1 MHRRKL
7 WLLAGVVFAALALAA
22 TGSARVSGPD
32 RASAKNAGTLV
43 FGAEQGGGP
52 DWCLNLILD
61 VDCNAFWNVVFQTPV
76 IRGAF
81 LFTPNFQYKPDLI
94 SKYTLQTNPQRV
106 TYYIRKNAKWSD
118 GVPVTG
124 KDFKFTWQTAVNP
137 KYKDHIDPLQW
148 QDIKS
153 VSGSGKVVKVTWGK
167 NFAGWKGIFSYVLP
181 VHALA
186 GTDMLTVWN
195 DCICNPKAGNK
206 PISDGPF
213 LLTRFDRGSGITLT
227 RNNAGWYGAKAKLD
241 SIVFRFIT
249 NTNSEI
255 QAIRSG
261 EVDAIYPQPQLALAD
276 LKNQSGLHVVSHV
289 GLQWEHIE
297 IEQGAKGNPLA
308 KNIWMRQAL
317 LTSLNRDAA
326 AKALYGTLN
335 PTVGPLNTLVRLKG
349 EQGFATAN
357 KDFAKWNFSTSKVDS
372 IMKAHGCNKGGDGIF
387 VCNGTKVAFDF
398 ASTSGNAL
406 RALAFTIFQD
416 QAAKAG
422 IQLRNAF
429 VPAGT
434 LFGSK
439 LPNHDFDLA
448 MFTYLVTV
456 DPYYVSS
463 IFSCGNASNYTEY
476 CNRTVTN
483 LLEKANHELNPAKR
497 LALVLRAGK
506 IMGNDVPMV
515 PLYQRPTYLVYKTS
529 VKGLVDN
536 ASSQGPSFNAENWS
550 KG

>member
-7 WLLAGVVFAALALAA
+7 WLFAGVVLAALALAA

-32 RASAKNAGTLV
+32 SANAKSAGTLV

-81 LFTPNFQYKPDLI
+81 LFTPKFTYKPDLI
-94 SKYTLQTNPQRV
+94 SHYKFQTHPMRI
-106 TYYIRKNAKWSD
+106 TYYIRKGAKWSD
-118 GVPVTG
+118 GVQVTG
-124 KDFKFTWQTAVNP
+124 KDFKFTWQTTQDP
-137 KYKDHIDPLQW
+137 KNKDHIDPLGW
-148 QDIKS
+148 EDIKS
-153 VSGSGKVVKVTWGK
+153 VVGSGKTVKVTFK
-167 NFAGWKGIFSYVLP
+167 RNFAAWRGLFGYVLP
-181 VHALA
+181 QHALA

-195 DCICNPKAGNK
+195 DCICNPKKGNA
-206 PISDGPF
+206 PIGDGPF
-213 LLTRFDRGSGITLT
+213 LVTRFDRGSGITLSKNT
-227 RNNAGWYGAKAKLD
+227 HGWYGPKAKLD

-276 LKNQSGLHVVSHV
+276 LRSQAGLKVVSHV

-297 IEQGAKGNPLA
+297 IEQGAHGNPLS
-308 KNIWMRQAL
+308 KQLWMRRALMQAF
-317 LTSLNRDAA
+317 NRPAA

-335 PTVGPLNTLVRLKG
+335 PSVGPLQSLVRLKG
-349 EQGFATAN
+349 EKGYAN
-357 KDFAKWNFSTSKVDS
+357 DFGKWNYAPAKIEAS
-372 IMKAHGCNKGGDGIF
+372 MRAHNCSKGGDGIF
-387 VCNGTKVAFDF
+387 TCSGTKVAFDF
-398 ASTSGNAL
+398 ASTTGNAL
-406 RALAFTIFQD
+406 RTLAFTIFQD
-416 QAAKAG
+416 QASKAG
-422 IQLRNAF
+422 IQLKNAF

-439 LPNHDFDLA
+439 LPAHDFDLA

-456 DPYYVSS
+456 DPHYVVST
-463 IFSCGNASNYTEY
+463 FSCGNASNYTEY
-476 CNRTVTN
+476 CNRTVTKW
-483 LLEKANHELNPAKR
+483 LGQSDRELNDAKR
-497 LALVLRAGK
+497 LALIKKVGKVLA
-506 IMGNDVPMV
+506 NDVPMI

-529 VKGLVDN
+529 VKGMVDN
-536 ASSQGPSFNAENWS
+536 PTSQGPTFNAENWS

>member
-7 WLLAGVVFAALALAA
+7 WLFAGVVLAALALAA
-22 TGSARVSGPD
+22 TGAARVNGPD
-32 RASAKNAGTLV
+32 SASSSKAGTLV

-81 LFTPNFQYKPDLI
+81 LFTPKFTYAPDLI
-94 SKYTLQTNPQRV
+94 TRAKLQTRPMRV
-106 TYYIRKNAKWSD
+106 TYYIRKNAHWSD

-124 KDFKFTWQTAVNP
+124 KDWKFTWQTAINS
-137 KYKDHIDPLQW
+137 KYKEHIDPLGW
-148 QDIKS
+148 EDIRS
-153 VSGSGKVVKVTWGK
+153 VVGNGKVVKVTFK
-167 NFAGWKGIFSYVLP
+167 RNFAAWRGLFGYVLP
-181 VHALA
+181 QHALA

-195 DCICNPKAGNK
+195 DCICNPKKGNA
-206 PISDGPF
+206 PIGNGPF

-227 RNNAGWYGAKAKLD
+227 RNSRGWHGKKAKLD

-255 QAIRSG
+255 QSIRSG

-276 LKNQSGLHVVSHV
+276 LRSQAGLRVVSHV
-289 GLQWEHIE
+289 GLQFEHIE

-308 KNIWMRQAL
+308 KQTWMRRAL
-317 LTSLNRDAA
+317 MQSLNRAA
-326 AKALYGTLN
+326 AARALYGSLN
-335 PTVGPLNTLVRLKG
+335 PSVGPLNSLVRLKG
-349 EQGFATAN
+349 EAGFRN
-357 KDFAKWNFSTSKVDS
+357 DFAAFNFAPAKVEAA
-372 IMKAHGCNKGGDGIF
+372 MKAHNCTKGGDGIF
-387 VCNGTKVAFDF
+387 TCNGTKVAFDF

-406 RALAFTIFQD
+406 RTLAFTIFQD
-416 QAAKAG
+416 QAQKAG
-422 IQLRNAF
+422 IQLKNGF

-439 LPNHDFDLA
+439 LPAHDFDLA

-456 DPYYVSS
+456 DPHYNVS
-463 IFSCGNASNYTEY
+463 IYSCGNASNYAEY
-476 CNRTVTN
+476 CNRQVTRW
-483 LLEKANHELNPAKR
+483 LSASDKELNAKKR
-497 LALVLRAGK
+497 LALITKSGK
-506 IMGNDVPMV
+506 QIASDVAAI

-529 VKGLVDN
+529 VHGMVDN

>member
-7 WLLAGVVFAALALAA
+7 WLLAGVVLAALALAA

-32 RASAKNAGTLV
+32 SASSSKAGTLV

-81 LFTPNFQYKPDLI
+81 LFTPKFTWKPDLI
-94 SKYTLQTNPQRV
+94 TKAKLQTRPQRV

-118 GVPVTG
+118 GTPVTG
-124 KDFKFTWQTAVNP
+124 KDWKFTWQTATNA
-137 KYKDHIDPLQW
+137 KYKDHIDPLGW
-148 QDIKS
+148 EDITS
-153 VSGSGKVVKVTWGK
+153 VVGSGKVVKVTFK
-167 NFAGWKGIFSYVLP
+167 RNFAGWKNLFSYILP
-181 VHALA
+181 QHALA
-186 GTDMLTVWN
+186 GSDMLTVWN
-195 DCICNPKAGNK
+195 DCICNPKKGNA
-206 PISDGPF
+206 PIGDGPF

-227 RNNAGWYGAKAKLD
+227 RNSHAWYGKKAKLD

-255 QAIRSG
+255 QSIRSG

-276 LKNQSGLHVVSHV
+276 LRSQAGLRVVSHV
-289 GLQWEHIE
+289 GLQFEHIE
-297 IEQGAKGNPLA
+297 IQQGAKGNPLA
-308 KNIWMRQAL
+308 KQLWIRKALSQAV
-317 LTSLNRDAA
+317 NRSSA

-335 PTVGPLNTLVRLKG
+335 PSVGPLGSIVRLKG
-349 EQGFATAN
+349 EAGYRN
-357 KDFAKWNFSTSKVDS
+357 DFASLNYAPAKVEAA
-372 IMKAHGCNKGGDGIF
+372 MKAHNCSKGGDGIF
-387 VCNGTKVAFDF
+387 TCSGTKVAFDF
-398 ASTSGNAL
+398 ASTTGNAL
-406 RALAFTIFQD
+406 RTLAFTIFQD

-439 LPNHDFDLA
+439 LPAHDFDLA

-456 DPYYVSS
+456 DPHYNVASY
-463 IFSCGNASNYTEY
+463 SCGNASNYTEY
-476 CNRTVTN
+476 CNRQVSKW
-483 LLEKANHELNPAKR
+483 LGQSDRELNPKKR
-497 LALVLRAGK
+497 LALISKVGK
-506 IMGNDVPMV
+506 QLAADAAVI

-529 VKGLVDN
+529 VHGMVDN

>member
-7 WLLAGVVFAALALAA
+7 WLFAGVVLAALALAA

-32 RASAKNAGTLV
+32 SANAKSAGTLV

-81 LFTPNFQYKPDLI
+81 LFTPQFTYKPDLV
-94 SKYTLQTNPQRV
+94 SKATLQTKPMRT

-118 GVPVTG
+118 GTPVTG
-124 KDFKFTWQTAVNP
+124 KDFKFTWQTAINP
-137 KYKDHIDPLQW
+137 KYKDHIDPLGW
-148 QDIKS
+148 EDIKS
-153 VSGSGKVVKVTWGK
+153 VTGSGKVVKVTYK
-167 NFAGWKGIFSYVLP
+167 RNFAAWKGLFGYVLP
-181 VHALA
+181 QHALA
-186 GTDMLTVWN
+186 GSDMLTVWN
-195 DCICNPKAGNK
+195 TCLCNPKKGNA
-206 PISDGPF
+206 PIGDGPF
-213 LLTRFDRGSGITLT
+213 LLTRYDAGAGITLT
-227 RNNAGWYGAKAKLD
+227 KNPRGWYGKPARLS

-276 LKNQSGLHVVSHV
+276 LRSQAGLKVVSHV
-289 GLQWEHIE
+289 GLQFEHIE

-308 KNIWMRQAL
+308 KQAWVRRAL
-317 LTSLNRDAA
+317 MQSLNRAAA
-326 AKALYGTLN
+326 AKALYGSLN
-335 PTVGPLNTLVRLKG
+335 PSVGPLQSLVRLKG
-349 EQGFATAN
+349 EAGYTN
-357 KDFAKWNFSTSKVDS
+357 DFGKYNYSPGKIDAA
-372 IMKAHGCNKGGDGIF
+372 MKAHNCTKGGDGIYT
-387 VCNGTKVAFDF
+387 CSGTKVAFDF
-398 ASTSGNAL
+398 ASTTGNAL
-406 RALAFTIFQD
+406 RTLAFTIFQD

-422 IQLRNAF
+422 IQLKNAF

-439 LPNHDFDLA
+439 LPGHDFDLA
-448 MFTYLVTV
+448 MFTYLVSV
-456 DPYYVSS
+456 DPHYNVS
-463 IFSCGNASNYTEY
+463 IYSCGNASNYAEY
-476 CNRTVTN
+476 CNRNVTKW
-483 LLEKANHELNPAKR
+483 LSASDKELNPAKR
-497 LALVLRAGK
+497 LALVVKAGK
-506 IMGNDVPMV
+506 TIANDVAAI

-529 VKGLVDN
+529 VKGMVDN
-536 ASSQGPSFNAENWS
+536 PTSQGPSFNAENWS

>member
-7 WLLAGVVFAALALAA
+7 WLLAGVVLAALALAA
-22 TGSARVSGPD
+22 TGSARVNGPD
-32 RASAKNAGTLV
+32 SASAKKAGTLV

-61 VDCNAFWNVVFQTPV
+61 IDCNAFWNVVFQTPV

-81 LFTPNFQYKPDLI
+81 LFTPKFTYKPDLI
-94 SKYTLQTNPQRV
+94 SKFTLKTRPQRL

-124 KDFKFTWQTAVNP
+124 KDFKFTWQQTQNP
-137 KYKDHIDPLQW
+137 KYKEHIDPLGYE
-148 QDIKS
+148 DIRS
-153 VSGSGKVVKVTWGK
+153 VTGNGKVVKITFK
-167 NFAGWKGIFSYVLP
+167 QNFAAWRGLFNYVLP
-181 VHALA
+181 QHALQ

-195 DCICNPKAGNK
+195 DCICNPKKGNA
-206 PISDGPF
+206 PIGNGPF
-213 LLTRFDRGSGITLT
+213 LLTKFDRGAGVTLT
-227 RNNAGWYGAKAKLD
+227 RNPRGWYGKRAKLD

-276 LKNQSGLHVVSHV
+276 LRSQAGLRVVSHV
-289 GLQWEHIE
+289 GLQYEHIE
-297 IEQGAKGNPLA
+297 IQQGAKGNPLA
-308 KNIWMRQAL
+308 KQKWLRQAL
-317 LTSLNRDAA
+317 MSSVNRVAA
-326 AKALYGTLN
+326 AKALYGNLN
-335 PTVGPLNTLVRLKG
+335 PSVGPLQSLVRLKG
-349 EQGFATAN
+349 EKGYSN
-357 KDFAKWNFSTSKVDS
+357 DFGKWNYSTTKVANL
-372 IMKAHGCNKGGDGIF
+372 MRAHNCSKGGDGIYR
-387 VCNGTKVAFDF
+387 CGGTKVSFDF
-398 ASTSGNAL
+398 ASTTGNAL

-416 QAAKAG
+416 QAQKAG
-422 IQLRNAF
+422 IEFRNGF

-439 LPNHDFDLA
+439 LPAHDFDLA

-456 DPYYVSS
+456 DPHYNVSTL
-463 IFSCGNASNYTEY
+463 SCGNPGNYTEY
-476 CNRTVTN
+476 CNRTATA
-483 LLEKANHELNPAKR
+483 LLARSDRELNDAKR
-497 LALVLRAGK
+497 LALIKRVGK
-506 IMGNDVPMV
+506 IVANDIPMI
-515 PLYQRPTYLVYKTS
+515 PLFQRPTYLVYKTS
-529 VKGLVDN
+529 VKGMVDN

>member
-7 WLLAGVVFAALALAA
+7 WLLAGVVLATLALAA

-32 RASAKNAGTLV
+32 SASSSKAGTLV

-76 IRGAF
+76 VRGAF
-81 LFTPNFQYKPDLI
+81 LFTPQFNWKPDLI
-94 SKYTLQTNPQRV
+94 SKAKLQVGPQRI

-118 GVPVTG
+118 GTPVTG
-124 KDFKFTWQTAVNP
+124 KDWKFTWQTAINP
-137 KYKDHIDPLQW
+137 KYKDHIDPLGW
-148 QDIKS
+148 EDIRS
-153 VSGSGKVVKVTWGK
+153 VVGSGKVVKVTFK
-167 NFAGWKGIFSYVLP
+167 RNFAGWKNLFSYILP
-181 VHALA
+181 QHALA
-186 GTDMLTVWN
+186 GSDMLTVWN
-195 DCICNPKAGNK
+195 DCICNPKKGNA
-206 PISDGPF
+206 PIGDGPF
-213 LLTRFDRGSGITLT
+213 LLTKFDRGSGVTLSKNT
-227 RNNAGWYGAKAKLD
+227 HGWYGKKAKLD

-255 QAIRSG
+255 QSIRSG
-261 EVDAIYPQPQLALAD
+261 EVDAIYPQPQLALSD
-276 LKNQSGLHVVSHV
+276 LRSQAGLKVVSHV

-297 IEQGAKGNPLA
+297 IEQGTHGNPLA
-308 KNIWMRQAL
+308 KQLWIRRALMQAF
-317 LTSLNRDAA
+317 NRVAA

-335 PTVGPLNTLVRLKG
+335 PSVGPLQSLVRLKG
-349 EQGFATAN
+349 EAGYAN
-357 KDFAKWNFSTSKVDS
+357 DFGKWNYSPAK
-372 IMKAHGCNKGGDGIF
+372 IEAAMKAHNCSKGGDGIF
-387 VCNGTKVAFDF
+387 TCNGTKVAFDF

-406 RALAFTIFQD
+406 RTLAFTIFQD

-439 LPNHDFDLA
+439 LPAHDFDLA

-456 DPYYVSS
+456 DPHYVVAT
-463 IFSCGNASNYTEY
+463 FSCGNASNYTEY
-476 CNRTVTN
+476 CNRNVTKW
-483 LLEKANHELNPAKR
+483 LGQSDRELNPGKR
-497 LALVLRAGK
+497 LKLITRVGKVLSS
-506 IMGNDVPMV
+506 DVPMV

-529 VKGLVDN
+529 VHGMVDN

>member
-7 WLLAGVVFAALALAA
+7 WLLAGVVLAALALAA
-22 TGSARVSGPD
+22 TGSARVNGPD
-32 RASAKNAGTLV
+32 SASASKAGTLV

-52 DWCLNLILD
+52 DWCLNLVLD

-94 SKYTLQTNPQRV
+94 SHYKLQTKPQRV

-118 GVPVTG
+118 GTPVTG
-124 KDFKFTWQTAVNP
+124 KDFKFTWQTATNP

-148 QDIKS
+148 EDIKS

-181 VHALA
+181 QHALA
-186 GTDMLTVWN
+186 GEDMLTVWN
-195 DCICNPKAGNK
+195 DCICNPKKGNA

-213 LLTRFDRGSGITLT
+213 LLTKFDRGSGITLT
-227 RNNAGWYGAKAKLD
+227 RNNRGWHGKKAKLD

-276 LKNQSGLHVVSHV
+276 LKNQAGLRVVSHV

-308 KNIWMRQAL
+308 KNAWMRQAL

-349 EQGFATAN
+349 EAGFKTAN
-357 KDFAKWNFSTSKVDS
+357 KDFAKWNFSVAKVGS
-372 IMKAHGCNKGGDGIF
+372 IMSAHGCNKGGDGIY
-387 VCNGTKVAFDF
+387 VCNGTKVGFDF
-398 ASTSGNAL
+398 ASTTGNAL

-497 LALVLRAGK
+497 LALVLMAGK
-506 IMGNDVPMV
+506 IMGQDVPMI

-529 VKGLVDN
+529 VKGMVDN

>member
-7 WLLAGVVFAALALAA
+7 WLLAGVVLAALALAA

-32 RASAKNAGTLV
+32 GASSKSAGTLV

-81 LFTPNFQYKPDLI
+81 LFTPKFTYAPDLI
-94 SKYTLQTNPQRV
+94 SSYKLQTKPLRI
-106 TYYIRKNAKWSD
+106 TYNIRKNAKWSD
-118 GVPVTG
+118 GTQVSG
-124 KDFKFTWQTAVNP
+124 KDWKFTWQTAINP
-137 KYKDHIDPLQW
+137 KYKDHIDPLGW
-148 QDIKS
+148 EDIRS
-153 VSGSGKVVKVTWGK
+153 VVGNGKTVKVTFK
-167 NFAGWKGIFSYVLP
+167 RNFAAWKGLFGYILP
-181 VHALA
+181 AHALS
-186 GTDMLTVWN
+186 GSDMLTVWN
-195 DCICNPKAGNK
+195 DCICNPKKGNA
-206 PISDGPF
+206 PIGDGPF

-227 RNNAGWYGAKAKLD
+227 RNARGWYGKKAKLD

-276 LKNQSGLHVVSHV
+276 LKSQAGLRVVSHV

-297 IEQGAKGNPLA
+297 IQQGAKGNPLA
-308 KNIWMRQAL
+308 KQTWMRRALMQAF
-317 LTSLNRDAA
+317 NRVSAA
-326 AKALYGTLN
+326 RALYGTLN
-335 PTVGPLNTLVRLKG
+335 PSVGPLQSLVRLKG
-349 EQGFATAN
+349 EAGYKN
-357 KDFAKWNFSTSKVDS
+357 DFGNYDYSPTKIDAAMRAHSCTKGSDS
-372 IMKAHGCNKGGDGIF
+372 IYR
-387 VCNGTKVAFDF
+387 CNGTKVTFDF

-406 RALAFTIFQD
+406 RTLAFTIFQD

-422 IQLRNAF
+422 IELKNGF

-456 DPYYVSS
+456 DPHYVVS

-476 CNRTVTN
+476 CNRNVTKW
-483 LLEKANHELNPAKR
+483 LAASDKELDPKKR
-497 LALVLRAGK
+497 LALITKAGK
-506 IMGNDVPMV
+506 QMALDVPMI

-536 ASSQGPSFNAENWS
+536 PTSQGPSFNAENWS

>member
-7 WLLAGVVFAALALAA
+7 WLLAGVVLAALALAA
-22 TGSARVSGPD
+22 TGSARVSGPAG
-32 RASAKNAGTLV
+32 ASASKAGTLV

-81 LFTPNFQYKPDLI
+81 LFTPTFKYKPDLI
-94 SKYTLQTNPQRV
+94 SKYRLKLNPQRV

-124 KDFKFTWQTAVNP
+124 KDWKFTWQTAVNQ
-137 KYKDHIDPLQW
+137 KYKDHIDPLGW
-148 QDIKS
+148 EDISS
-153 VSGSGKVVKVTWGK
+153 VKGNGKVVTVTWK
-167 NFAGWKGIFSYVLP
+167 RNFAAWRGLFNYVLP
-181 VHALA
+181 AHALQ
-186 GTDMLTVWN
+186 GEDMLTVWN
-195 DCICNPKAGNK
+195 DCICNPKKGNA

-213 LLTRFDRGSGITLT
+213 LLTKFDRGSGITLT
-227 RNNAGWYGAKAKLD
+227 RNNRGWHGKKAKLD

-276 LKNQSGLHVVSHV
+276 LKSQAGLRVVSHV

-297 IEQGAKGNPLA
+297 IQQGAKGSPLA
-308 KNIWMRQAL
+308 KNVWIRRALMQAL
-317 LTSLNRDAA
+317 NREAA

-335 PTVGPLNTLVRLKG
+335 PTVGPLNTLTRLKG
-349 EQGFATAN
+349 EAGFKIAN
-357 KDFAKWNFSTSKVDS
+357 KDFAAYNFNAAKVAS
-372 IMKAHGCNKGGDGIF
+372 AMSSHGCNKGADGIY

-398 ASTSGNAL
+398 ASTTGNAL

-416 QAAKAG
+416 QAAKVG

-483 LLEKANHELNPAKR
+483 LLERSNHELNPSKR

-506 IMGNDVPMV
+506 IMGNDVPMI

-529 VKGLVDN
+529 VKGMVDN
-536 ASSQGPSFNAENWS
+536 A
-550 KG
+550 

>member
-7 WLLAGVVFAALALAA
+7 WLFAGVVLAALALAA

-32 RASAKNAGTLV
+32 SAKAKSAGTLV

-81 LFTPNFQYKPDLI
+81 LFTPQFTYKPDLI
-94 SKYTLQTNPQRV
+94 TKAKLQTKPMRV

-118 GVPVTG
+118 GTQVTG
-124 KDFKFTWQTAVNP
+124 KDWKFTWQTAINA
-137 KYKDHIDPLQW
+137 KYKDHIDPLGW
-148 QDIKS
+148 EDIRS
-153 VSGSGKVVKVTWGK
+153 VTGSGKVVKVTFK
-167 NFAGWKGIFSYVLP
+167 RNFAAWKGLFGYVLP
-181 VHALA
+181 QHALA

-195 DCICNPKAGNK
+195 DCICNPKKGNA

-213 LLTRFDRGSGITLT
+213 LMTRFDRGSGITLT
-227 RNNAGWYGAKAKLD
+227 RNSHGWYGKKAKLD

-255 QAIRSG
+255 QSIRSG

-276 LKNQSGLHVVSHV
+276 LRSQAGLRVVSHV
-289 GLQWEHIE
+289 GLQFEHIE

-308 KNIWMRQAL
+308 KQTWMRRAL
-317 LTSLNRDAA
+317 MQSLNRSAA
-326 AKALYGTLN
+326 AKALYGSLN
-335 PTVGPLNTLVRLKG
+335 PSVGPLNSLVRLKG
-349 EQGFATAN
+349 EAGFRN
-357 KDFAKWNFSTSKVDS
+357 DFAAYNYSPAKVDAA
-372 IMKAHGCNKGGDGIF
+372 MKAHNCSKGGDGIYT
-387 VCNGTKVAFDF
+387 CNGTKVAFDF

-406 RALAFTIFQD
+406 RTLAFTIFQD

-439 LPNHDFDLA
+439 LPAHDFDLA
-448 MFTYLVTV
+448 MFTYLVAV
-456 DPYYVSS
+456 DPHYNVS
-463 IFSCGNASNYTEY
+463 IYSCGNASNYAEY
-476 CNRTVTN
+476 CNRNVTRW
-483 LLEKANHELNPAKR
+483 LSASDKELNPAKR
-497 LALVLRAGK
+497 LALISKSGK
-506 IMGNDVPMV
+506 AIASDVAAI

-529 VKGLVDN
+529 VHGMVDN
-536 ASSQGPSFNAENWS
+536 ASQQGPSFNAENWS

>member
-7 WLLAGVVFAALALAA
+7 WLLAGVVLAALALAA

-32 RASAKNAGTLV
+32 SASSSKAGTLV

-81 LFTPNFQYKPDLI
+81 LFTPKFTWKPDLI
-94 SKYTLQTNPQRV
+94 TKAKLQTGPQRV

-118 GVPVTG
+118 GTPVTG
-124 KDFKFTWQTAVNP
+124 KDWKFTWQTAINA
-137 KYKDHIDPLQW
+137 KYKDHIDPLGW
-148 QDIKS
+148 EDIRS
-153 VSGSGKVVKVTWGK
+153 VVGSGKVVKVTFK
-167 NFAGWKGIFSYVLP
+167 RNFAGWKNLFSYILP
-181 VHALA
+181 QHALA
-186 GTDMLTVWN
+186 GSDMLTVWN
-195 DCICNPKAGNK
+195 DCICNPKKGNA
-206 PISDGPF
+206 PIGDGPF

-227 RNNAGWYGAKAKLD
+227 RNSHAWYGKKAKLD

-255 QAIRSG
+255 QSIRSG

-276 LKNQSGLHVVSHV
+276 LRSQAGLRVVSHV
-289 GLQWEHIE
+289 GLQFEHIE
-297 IEQGAKGNPLA
+297 IQQGAKGNPLA
-308 KNIWMRQAL
+308 KQLWIRKALSQAV
-317 LTSLNRDAA
+317 NRSSA

-335 PTVGPLNTLVRLKG
+335 PSVGPLGSIVRLKG
-349 EQGFATAN
+349 EAGYRN
-357 KDFAKWNFSTSKVDS
+357 DFASLNYAPAKVEAA
-372 IMKAHGCNKGGDGIF
+372 MKAHNCSKGGDGIF
-387 VCNGTKVAFDF
+387 TCSGTKVAFDF
-398 ASTSGNAL
+398 ASTTGNAL
-406 RALAFTIFQD
+406 RTLAFTIFQD

-439 LPNHDFDLA
+439 LPAHDFDLA

-456 DPYYVSS
+456 DPHYNVASY
-463 IFSCGNASNYTEY
+463 SCGNASNYTEY
-476 CNRTVTN
+476 CNRQVTKW
-483 LLEKANHELNPAKR
+483 LGQSDRELNPKKR
-497 LALVLRAGK
+497 LALISKVGK
-506 IMGNDVPMV
+506 QLAADAAVI

-529 VKGLVDN
+529 VHGMVDN

>member
-7 WLLAGVVFAALALAA
+7 WLFAGVVLAALALAA

-32 RASAKNAGTLV
+32 SAKAKSAGTLV

-81 LFTPNFQYKPDLI
+81 LFTPNFKYKPDLI
-94 SKYTLQTNPQRV
+94 SHYKFQTHPQRV

-118 GVPVTG
+118 GTPVTG
-124 KDFKFTWQTAVNP
+124 KDFKFTWQTAINP

-148 QDIKS
+148 QVIRS
-153 VSGSGKVVKVTWGK
+153 VTGSGKVVKVTYK
-167 NFAGWKGIFSYVLP
+167 QNFAGWQGTFGYVLP
-181 VHALA
+181 QHALA

-195 DCICNPKAGNK
+195 TCICNPKKGNA
-206 PISDGPF
+206 PIGDGPF
-213 LLTRFDRGSGITLT
+213 LLTKYDAGSGITLT
-227 RNNAGWYGAKAKLD
+227 RNPRAWYGKRAKLD

-276 LKNQSGLHVVSHV
+276 LRSQAGLRVVSHV
-289 GLQWEHIE
+289 GLQFEHIE
-297 IEQGAKGNPLA
+297 IQQGPKGNPLA
-308 KNIWMRQAL
+308 KQLWVRRAL
-317 LTSLNRDAA
+317 IESINRASA

-335 PTVGPLNTLVRLKG
+335 PSVGPLQSIVRLKG
-349 EQGFATAN
+349 EAGYTNQFGQYN
-357 KDFAKWNFSTSKVDS
+357 YSPAK
-372 IMKAHGCNKGGDGIF
+372 IAAAMKAHNCSKGGDGIYT
-387 VCNGTKVAFDF
+387 CNGTKMAFDF
-398 ASTSGNAL
+398 ASTTGNAL
-406 RALAFTIFQD
+406 RTLAFTIFQD

-439 LPNHDFDLA
+439 LPGHDFDLA

-456 DPYYVSS
+456 DPHYNVTS
-463 IFSCGNASNYTEY
+463 FSCGNASNYTEY
-476 CNRTVTN
+476 CNRNVTRW
-483 LLEKANHELNPAKR
+483 LAQSDRELNPKKR
-497 LALVLRAGK
+497 TALVVRAGK
-506 IMGNDVPMV
+506 QIATDAAVI

-529 VKGLVDN
+529 VHGMVDN
-536 ASSQGPSFNAENWS
+536 ATSQGPSFNAESWS

>member
-7 WLLAGVVFAALALAA
+7 WLFAGVVLAALALAA

-32 RASAKNAGTLV
+32 SASSSKAGTLV

-76 IRGAF
+76 VRGAF
-81 LFTPNFQYKPDLI
+81 LFTPQFNWKPDLI
-94 SKYTLQTNPQRV
+94 SKAKLQVGPQRI

-118 GVPVTG
+118 GTPVTG
-124 KDFKFTWQTAVNP
+124 KDWKFTWQTAINP
-137 KYKDHIDPLQW
+137 KYKDHIDPLGW
-148 QDIKS
+148 EDIRS
-153 VSGSGKVVKVTWGK
+153 VVGSGKVVKVTFK
-167 NFAGWKGIFSYVLP
+167 RNFAGWKNLFSYILP
-181 VHALA
+181 QHALA
-186 GTDMLTVWN
+186 GSDMLTVWN
-195 DCICNPKAGNK
+195 DCICNPKKGNA
-206 PISDGPF
+206 PIGDGPF
-213 LLTRFDRGSGITLT
+213 LLTKFDRGSGVTLSKNT
-227 RNNAGWYGAKAKLD
+227 HGWYGKKAKLD

-261 EVDAIYPQPQLALAD
+261 EVDAIYPQPQLALSD
-276 LKNQSGLHVVSHV
+276 LRSQAGLKVVSHV

-297 IEQGAKGNPLA
+297 IEQGTHGNPLA
-308 KNIWMRQAL
+308 KQLWIRRALMQAF
-317 LTSLNRDAA
+317 NRVAA

-335 PTVGPLNTLVRLKG
+335 PSVGPLQSLVRLKG
-349 EQGFATAN
+349 EAGYAN
-357 KDFAKWNFSTSKVDS
+357 DFGKWNYSPAK
-372 IMKAHGCNKGGDGIF
+372 IEAAMKAHNCSKGGDGIF
-387 VCNGTKVAFDF
+387 TCNGTKVAFDF

-406 RALAFTIFQD
+406 RTLAFTIFQD

-439 LPNHDFDLA
+439 LPAHDFDLA

-456 DPYYVSS
+456 DPHYVVAT
-463 IFSCGNASNYTEY
+463 FSCGNASNYTEY
-476 CNRTVTN
+476 CNRNVTKW
-483 LLEKANHELNPAKR
+483 LGQSDRELNPGKR
-497 LALVLRAGK
+497 LKLITRVGKVLAS
-506 IMGNDVPMV
+506 DVPMV

-529 VKGLVDN
+529 VHGMVDN

>member
-7 WLLAGVVFAALALAA
+7 WLLAGVVLAALALAA

-32 RASAKNAGTLV
+32 SASSSKAGTLV

-76 IRGAF
+76 VRGAF
-81 LFTPNFQYKPDLI
+81 LFTPQFNWKPDLI
-94 SKYTLQTNPQRV
+94 SKAKLQVGPQRI

-118 GVPVTG
+118 GTPVTG
-124 KDFKFTWQTAVNP
+124 KDWKFTWQTAINP
-137 KYKDHIDPLQW
+137 KYKDHIDPLGW
-148 QDIKS
+148 EDIRS
-153 VSGSGKVVKVTWGK
+153 VVGSGKVVKVTFK
-167 NFAGWKGIFSYVLP
+167 RNFAGWKNLFSYILP
-181 VHALA
+181 QHALA
-186 GTDMLTVWN
+186 GSDMLTVWN
-195 DCICNPKAGNK
+195 DCICNPKKGNA
-206 PISDGPF
+206 PIGDGPF
-213 LLTRFDRGSGITLT
+213 LLTKFDRGSGVTLSKNT
-227 RNNAGWYGAKAKLD
+227 HGWYGKKAKLD

-255 QAIRSG
+255 QSIRSG
-261 EVDAIYPQPQLALAD
+261 EVDAIYPQPQLALSD
-276 LKNQSGLHVVSHV
+276 LRSQAGLKVVSHV

-297 IEQGAKGNPLA
+297 IEQGTHGNPLA
-308 KNIWMRQAL
+308 KQLWIRRALMQAF
-317 LTSLNRDAA
+317 NRVAA

-335 PTVGPLNTLVRLKG
+335 PSVGPLQSLVRLKG
-349 EQGFATAN
+349 EAGYAN
-357 KDFAKWNFSTSKVDS
+357 DFGKWNYSPAK
-372 IMKAHGCNKGGDGIF
+372 IEAAMKAHNCSKGGDGIF
-387 VCNGTKVAFDF
+387 TCNGTKVAFDF

-406 RALAFTIFQD
+406 RTLAFTIFQD

-439 LPNHDFDLA
+439 LPAHDFDLA

-456 DPYYVSS
+456 DPHYVVAT
-463 IFSCGNASNYTEY
+463 FSCGNASNYTEY
-476 CNRTVTN
+476 CNRNVTKW
-483 LLEKANHELNPAKR
+483 LGQSDRELNPGKR
-497 LALVLRAGK
+497 LKLITRVGKVLAS
-506 IMGNDVPMV
+506 DVPMV

-529 VKGLVDN
+529 VHGMVDN

>member
-7 WLLAGVVFAALALAA
+7 WLLAGVVLAALALAA

-32 RASAKNAGTLV
+32 SASSSKAGTLV

-81 LFTPNFQYKPDLI
+81 LFTPKFTWKPDLI
-94 SKYTLQTNPQRV
+94 TKAKLQTRPQRV

-118 GVPVTG
+118 GTPVTG
-124 KDFKFTWQTAVNP
+124 KDWKFTWQTATNA
-137 KYKDHIDPLQW
+137 KYKDHIDPLGW
-148 QDIKS
+148 EDITS
-153 VSGSGKVVKVTWGK
+153 VVGSGKVVKITFK
-167 NFAGWKGIFSYVLP
+167 RNFAGWKNLFSYILP
-181 VHALA
+181 QHALA
-186 GTDMLTVWN
+186 GSDMLTVWN
-195 DCICNPKAGNK
+195 DCICNPKKGNA
-206 PISDGPF
+206 PIGDGPF

-227 RNNAGWYGAKAKLD
+227 RNSHAWYGKKAKLD

-255 QAIRSG
+255 QAVRSG

-276 LKNQSGLHVVSHV
+276 LRSQAGLRVVSHV
-289 GLQWEHIE
+289 GLQFEHIE
-297 IEQGAKGNPLA
+297 IQQGAKGNPLA
-308 KNIWMRQAL
+308 KQLWIRKALSQAV
-317 LTSLNRDAA
+317 NRSSA

-335 PTVGPLNTLVRLKG
+335 PSVGPLGSIVRLKG
-349 EQGFATAN
+349 EAGYRN
-357 KDFAKWNFSTSKVDS
+357 DFAALNYAPAKVEAA
-372 IMKAHGCNKGGDGIF
+372 MKAHNCNKGGDGIF
-387 VCNGTKVAFDF
+387 TCSGTKVAFDF
-398 ASTSGNAL
+398 ASTTGNAL
-406 RALAFTIFQD
+406 RTLAFTIFQD

-439 LPNHDFDLA
+439 LPAHDFDLA

-456 DPYYVSS
+456 DPHYNVASY
-463 IFSCGNASNYTEY
+463 SCGNASNYTEY
-476 CNRTVTN
+476 CNRQVSKW
-483 LLEKANHELNPAKR
+483 LGQSDRELNPKKR
-497 LALVLRAGK
+497 LALISKVGK
-506 IMGNDVPMV
+506 QLAADAAVI

-529 VKGLVDN
+529 VHGMVDN